1 LQHMAVANYDLA
13 AKTGKPNGPYQLSL
27 TSDAIKSY
35 TIQFSNEAGEK
46 LTVGYDK
53 AANHYFID
61 RKQSG
66 IISFEQGFAAKHV
79 APRLAAGDKTDLTLL
94 LDNAS
99 VELFADNGVTVMT
112 DIFFPNEPYT
122 KIQIQSDGLLVKELK
137 YVPLKTIWK

>member
-1 LQHMAVANYDLA
+1 
-13 AKTGKPNGPYQLSL
+13 
-27 TSDAIKSY
+27 
-35 TIQFSNEAGEK
+35 
-46 LTVGYDK
+46 
-53 AANHYFID
+53 
-61 RKQSG
+61 
-66 IISFEQGFAAKHV
+66 V